1 MSRKIFTEEEV
12 AILRQ
17 NPYVV
22 AVSPKR
28 IHYSPEFKQL
38 FWKEY
43 NETGNPS
50 SIMRKYG
57 FDPKILG
64 FPRIR
69 QMQID
74 IKQEIA
80 KGATCYADIRKN
92 EKPVKTDGKSKVN
105 RTPELKL
112 LKENQKLREENEY
125 LKEKLAFLKKLFQ
138 SGQGQNRRCDYGQTV
153 GHLPSNS
160 FRTPTLSHL
169 QGKRTV

>member
-22 AVSPKR
+22 TVSPKR
-28 IHYSPEFKQL
+28 IHYSLEFKQL

-43 NETGNPS
+43 NETGNPTG
-50 SIMRKYG
+50 IMRKYG

-64 FPRIR
+64 IPRIK

-125 LKEKLAFLKKLFQ
+125 LKKKLEFLKKII
-138 SGQGQNRRCDYGQTV
+138 SV
-153 GHLPSNS
+153 
-160 FRTPTLSHL
+160 RT
-169 QGKRTV
+169 GKEPEV

>member
-22 AVSPKR
+22 TVSSKR

-43 NETGNPS
+43 NETGNPT

-80 KGATCYADIRKN
+80 KGATCYADISIKD
-92 EKPVKTDGKSKVN
+92 KQVKTDTKSEIK

-112 LKENQKLREENEY
+112 LKENQKLKPNGDRPPWI
-125 LKEKLAFLKKLFQ
+125 KLPMQ
-138 SGQGQNRRCDYGQTV
+138 
-153 GHLPSNS
+153 
-160 FRTPTLSHL
+160 
-169 QGKRTV
+169 